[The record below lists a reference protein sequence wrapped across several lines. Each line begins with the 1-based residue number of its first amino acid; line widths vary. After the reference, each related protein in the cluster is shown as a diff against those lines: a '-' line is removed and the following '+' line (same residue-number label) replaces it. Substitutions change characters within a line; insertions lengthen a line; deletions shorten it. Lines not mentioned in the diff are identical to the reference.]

1 MKRQRVEIAC
11 DKCRGLKA
19 KCDGRQPICG
29 RCEGYGFQCNWSMR
43 RRTAAQEKRDDG
55 AERHLENSPPAAVE
69 QLANLTSYH
78 QMMESYEM
86 LIDDIRAKLDASDRL
101 ALDLNLS
108 NIRRQK
114 PEDLAHGVLSKHGSE
129 GHQQSKPSSV
139 TPPSYVGKVS
149 EIHFI
154 RAVHRCIQD
163 PELSELT
170 GEPGYGS
177 PGLSDHL
184 VSLNRPLLLPPK
196 EKAYQ
201 FLNVYL
207 STIHIAYPFLSR
219 RQLLE
224 ELESLWDKD
233 CDNVEYQ
240 PWRALFSFI
249 FAIGSYYTSF
259 PHRKETP
266 SSQHFRYFQQG
277 LYFSYGIDSNCS
289 LISIWVLLVQ
299 CFFLL
304 AICQTDRCWNTLGLA
319 IRMGQSIGLHVEA
332 SSTGSTQETSTE
344 CRSQQ
349 RRTWYSM
356 YVLDRLLAL
365 QLGRPMAIHEGD
377 SHVELPSLQ
386 DQSAFAMDTNEHTL
400 DDTHVSSMMAYFRA
414 VICFSSI
421 VSQVICE
428 LYRPSQIDLR
438 PDQMLHSASS
448 LDQQLAQ
455 WKESLARHLR
465 FDRGHTFEKSIS
477 FKRQRNMLAVKFH
490 HLRALIYRPFLCLPL
505 LQAHNESYMDLLMQH
520 KSEISHAEW
529 ACISAAQETAKLL
542 HNVVDE
548 RSLVHDFPWWQ
559 MISCLICASSI
570 LFVAEAFYRDHDLL
584 EGRTSA
590 SCVRDDA
597 EICLQV
603 FKALSANSDA
613 AKKAAD
619 MLERLSHLR
628 FSVVVGREYHS
639 DVGPCPLQAAIPA
652 TQFLGGSV
660 APTDVPSISVSDIPA
675 PLFPSCWPSEISNS
689 MEWSIQ
695 FLDHTSF
702 SRGDSEL

>member
-1 MKRQRVEIAC
+1 
-11 DKCRGLKA
+11 
-19 KCDGRQPICG
+19 
-29 RCEGYGFQCNWSMR
+29 MR
-43 RRTAAQEKRDDG
+43 RRTAAQGKRDDG
-55 AERHLENSPPAAVE
+55 ADQLLENSPPATGE
-69 QLANLTSYH
+69 QLAHLASYH
-78 QMMESYEM
+78 QTMESYEM
-86 LIDDIRAKLDASDRL
+86 LIDDLRSKLDSSDRL

-108 NIRRQK
+108 KIRRQK
-114 PEDLAHGVLSKHGSE
+114 PRELALGQLPKHGPE
-129 GHQQSKPSSV
+129 RHQQSKPSST

-154 RAVHRCIQD
+154 RAVHRCMQG
-163 PELSELT
+163 SEVSEVT

-177 PGLSDHL
+177 PSLSESL

-196 EKAYQ
+196 EEAYQ
-201 FLNVYL
+201 LLNVYL

-219 RQLLE
+219 RQLFE
-224 ELESLWDKD
+224 ELESLWMKD

-240 PWRALFSFI
+240 PWLALFSFI

-259 PHRKETP
+259 PHRKEAP

-277 LYFSYGIDSNCS
+277 LYFAHGIDSNCS

-304 AICQTDRCWNTLGLA
+304 AICHTDHCWNTLGLA
-319 IRMGQSIGLHVEA
+319 IRMGQSIGLHVET
-332 SSTGSTQETSTE
+332 SSTGSSQESSIGS
-344 CRSQQ
+344 RSQQ

-365 QLGRPMAIHEGD
+365 QLGRPMAIHEED
-377 SHVELPSLQ
+377 CQVEMPSLG
-386 DQSAFAMDTNEHTL
+386 DQSAFVKDANEPTL
-400 DDTHVSSMMAYFRA
+400 GDNHVSSIMAYFRA

-421 VSQVICE
+421 VSQVIRE
-428 LYRPSQIDLR
+428 LYRPSQIDLG

-455 WKESLARHLR
+455 WKESLPRHLR
-465 FDRGHTFEKSIS
+465 FDRGHTFERSIS

-490 HLRALIYRPFLCLPL
+490 HLRALVYRPFLCLLL
-505 LQAHNESYMDLLMQH
+505 LQAHNESFMDLLIQH
-520 KSEISHAEW
+520 KMEISRAEW
-529 ACISAAQETAKLL
+529 SCISAAQETAKLL
-542 HNVVDE
+542 HHVADE

-613 AKKAAD
+613 AKRAAD
-619 MLERLSHLR
+619 MLEGLSRLRL
-628 FSVVVGREYHS
+628 
-639 DVGPCPLQAAIPA
+639 PA
-652 TQFLGGSV
+652 DGECNQLTRKTCN
-660 APTDVPSISVSDIPA
+660 A
-675 PLFPSCWPSEISNS
+675 
-689 MEWSIQ
+689 
-695 FLDHTSF
+695 
-702 SRGDSEL
+702 